1 MRYSHGR
8 RALPGSSKDSP
19 IPKVAAHMSFP
30 VLKAL
35 RLSAT
40 LFVASGIAAAQQV
53 PTPEG
58 APRFA
63 CQPAAAPNFAG
74 LRVFNGTAP
83 VPRVYFCG
91 SNGNPAG
98 TCFTQYLDPLKPEEY
113 QGDLIAAGPVQG
125 AWTCAMVGGWP
136 GWVPTDRL
144 SSVPAT
150 PAVTTQ
156 QWLGTWVNGLI
167 GTHGDRMV
175 LSRSAAGH
183 GILHA
188 EAKATYT
195 NIAHNTASGE
205 VSGDALAMGPFLHI
219 LDTGDQPGCALDLK
233 YDVTNGTIRAVD
245 NQICGGHNVSFDG
258 VWHRVSSGK

>member
-1 MRYSHGR
+1 M
-8 RALPGSSKDSP
+8 SS
-19 IPKVAAHMSFP
+19 P

-35 RLSAT
+35 RLSAM
-40 LFVASGIAAAQQV
+40 LFAAAGFAAAQDA
-53 PTPEG
+53 PTPPG
-58 APRFA
+58 APKLA
-63 CQPAAAPNFAG
+63 CEPPAAPNFAG
-74 LRVFNGTAP
+74 LRVFNGTTP

-91 SNGNPAG
+91 SHGNAPGA
-98 TCFTQYLDPLKPEEY
+98 CFTQYLDPVKPDEY

-144 SSVPAT
+144 SPVPAT

-156 QWLGTWVNGLI
+156 QWLGTWSNGHI
-167 GTHGDRMV
+167 GAHGDRMV

-195 NIAHNTASGE
+195 NIAHNTSTGE
-205 VSGDALAMGPFLHI
+205 VSGDALALGPFLHI
-219 LDTGDQPGCALDLK
+219 LDSGEQTGCALDLK

-245 NQICGGHNVSFDG
+245 NQTCGGFNVSFDG
-258 VWHRVSSGK
+258 VWHRLPEKK